1 MSNYTKKEQCNPYNA
16 EKPKRKVLISFIS
29 YDQDDFNLKVHDE
42 SFMKSFLFPDGIEGK
57 TRHDIWRP
65 SVALAQLHGFDEKDD
80 YEDLFFDDYYL
91 LRDERASHKTLEEEI
106 IQDIEALD
114 HAPRLHP
121 ENPGITK
128 PFDTMD
134 VYQTLF
140 KYFSRPEFHEP
151 GTQYYVNCTNGTT
164 QMRNCLFLLTQMGH
178 IDALRIAPIPWKNHK
193 QRDRKKE
200 AGYPEDGRRC
210 VRGSY
215 TTEDPIEFNKAYTT
229 LYETTDDKVLK
240 FLKRGVITKDETKLE
255 KVAKILGGI
264 KLIKD
269 AEFRRR
275 QSILITGETGV
286 GKTQLA
292 KNIARAFDLDPAKI
306 ISLNCA
312 TIRGSD
318 PNIQRIELF
327 GASGKVGNAKEKDGA
342 MKQAD
347 GGLLFL
353 DEIGELSLEMQAMLL
368 TTLDSGKFTPL
379 GGDLSK
385 PITSN
390 FQLVCGT
397 NQPLGQL
404 VERGLFRRDLFNR
417 INTWHI
423 ELDPLRMHR
432 DDIEQNLSTLVG
444 EIGDQCGRKNFRMRG
459 DAKQL
464 FLEFANDP
472 AQTSWDGNF
481 RELNAMI
488 TRMVILSLGQDA
500 ITTDI
505 VKEEIAAARERYSAK
520 AASYQ
525 AATSAAETRPDVA
538 EAQPAGAQTSPN
550 SAQPHPSP
558 SYEQAHSIIGDEAY
572 GRLSPV
578 LKAELDLLAKA
589 IFEDR
594 ITNREELCKAVYGD
608 ELLPSGLTRR
618 LAGKFGLRFAHGR
631 LDRL

>member
-1 MSNYTKKEQCNPYNA
+1 MSDYTKKEQVSPDETKA
-16 EKPKRKVLISFIS
+16 PKHKVLISFIS
-29 YDQDDFNLKVHDE
+29 YDQDDFNLKMHDE
-42 SFMKSFLFPDGIEGK
+42 SFMKSFLFPDGIDGK

-65 SVALAQLHGFDEKDD
+65 SVALAQLHGFDEKDG
-80 YEDLFFDDYYL
+80 YKDLFFDDYYL
-91 LRDERASHKTLEEEI
+91 LRDERASHKDLEEEV
-106 IQDIEALD
+106 IQDIEALEP
-114 HAPRLHP
+114 APRLHA

-134 VYQTLF
+134 VYQSLF
-140 KYFSRPEFHEP
+140 KYFSRKEFHDP
-151 GTQYYVNCTNGTT
+151 DTQYYVNCTNGTT
-164 QMRNCLFLLTQMGH
+164 QIRNCLFMLTQMGH
-178 IDALRIAPIPWKNHK
+178 IDALRIAPTPWKNHK

-210 VRGSY
+210 VKGSY
-215 TTEDPIEFNKAYTT
+215 TTEDPIEFNNAYTT

-240 FLKRGVITKDETKLE
+240 VLKRGVITKDETKLE

-269 AEFRRR
+269 PDFRRR
-275 QSILITGETGV
+275 QSIMITGETGV

-292 KNIARAFDLDPAKI
+292 KNIANALAIDPRKF

-312 TIRGSD
+312 TIRGAD

-327 GASGKVGNAKEKDGA
+327 GSAGNMGNIEQKIGA
-342 MKQAD
+342 MERAD

-353 DEIGELSLEMQAMLL
+353 DEIAELSLEMQAMLL

-379 GGDLSK
+379 GGDPSNPK
-385 PITSN
+385 TSR

-397 NQPLGQL
+397 NRPLGQL
-404 VERGLFRRDLFNR
+404 VEEGKFRLDLFNR

-423 ELDPLRMHR
+423 ELDPLRKHR
-432 DDIEQNLSTLVG
+432 EDIEQNLSTLVG
-444 EIGDQCGRKNFRMRG
+444 EIGNQCGRKNFRIRG
-459 DAKQL
+459 DAKKL

-472 AQTSWDGNF
+472 KETSWDGNF

-488 TRMVILSLGQDA
+488 TRMVILSLGLDA
-500 ITTDI
+500 ITVD
-505 VKEEIAAARERYSAK
+505 VVRNEIKAAKERYRAK
-520 AASYQ
+520 ATVPRAD
-525 AATSAAETRPDVA
+525 EPCKEPRPAVTQG
-538 EAQPAGAQTSPN
+538 EGRRSVV
-550 SAQPHPSP
+550 
-558 SYEQAHSIIGDEAY
+558 GDEAY
-572 GRLSPV
+572 ERLSPV

-594 ITNREELCKAVYGD
+594 ITNREELCRAVYGE

-618 LAGKFGLRFAHGR
+618 LANKFGLRFAHGR
-631 LDRL
+631 LERLQ